1 MSIFGS
7 LRVPSVTAV
16 DAMNADRTTVLLDV
30 RENSEWNAGHAPGAT
45 HIPLGNLSTGASRL
59 PQDKKIYV
67 ICRSGNRSRSAT
79 GALRQAGFDAYN
91 VTGGM
96 QAWQGAGGR
105 VLNRS
110 NRPGQVV

>member
-1 MSIFGS
+1 VSIYGS
-7 LRVPSVTAV
+7 LQVPSVTAV
-16 DAMNADRTTVLLDV
+16 DALNADRATVLLDV
-30 RENSEWNAGHAPGAT
+30 REISEWNAGHAPGAS
-45 HIPLGNLSTGASRL
+45 HIPLGNLSSAASQL

-79 GALRQAGFDAYN
+79 GALRRAGFDAYN

-96 QAWQGAGGR
+96 QAWAGAGGR